1 MVTNPLKAP
10 EKTIANIPT
19 LIDRTVFPGV
29 QGGPH
34 MHAVA
39 AKAVCFHE
47 AATDDFRRYAAQ
59 VLANAKELANQ
70 LMLRGMKLVTN
81 GTDNHLLL
89 IDVMTSLGID
99 GHEAEHVLDSV
110 GLTLNLAAAKFVR
123 QGYTAVIR
131 CERCQ
136 GLMEL
141 TAGEVVIQDREGPRR
156 SGVGANKGADSPRW
170 GAFNADMRRDGA
182 PSTSRGGV

>member
-1 MVTNPLKAP
+1 VS
-10 EKTIANIPT
+10 T
-19 LIDRTVFPGV
+19 LITEVKGWRDTYRLRCMDCR
-29 QGGPH
+29 H
-34 MHAVA
+34 
-39 AKAVCFHE
+39 
-47 AATDDFRRYAAQ
+47 
-59 VLANAKELANQ
+59 NA
-70 LMLRGMKLVTN
+70 
-81 GTDNHLLL
+81 
-89 IDVMTSLGID
+89 
-99 GHEAEHVLDSV
+99 GHEMVATRAD
-110 GLTLNLAAAKFVR
+110 TLNLAAAKFVR